1 MEAKSAI
8 EPQLQSAAV
17 TQCVC
22 VYVCVCEA
30 DGGAIEAR
38 IVIAPSDV
46 VAVHGVDE
54 VAEFECVVNAR
65 SVSLVAGS

>member
-1 MEAKSAI
+1 
-8 EPQLQSAAV
+8 V
-17 TQCVC
+17 CVC

-65 SVSLVAGS
+65 SVSLVAGSSSPRCLSQSWW